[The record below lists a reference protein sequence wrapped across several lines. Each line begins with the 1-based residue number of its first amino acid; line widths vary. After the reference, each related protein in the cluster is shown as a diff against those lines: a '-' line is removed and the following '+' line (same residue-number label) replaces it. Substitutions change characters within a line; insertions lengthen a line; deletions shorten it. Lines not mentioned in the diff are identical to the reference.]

1 MKLSV
6 QHDTAGLAG
15 HIRSTQ
21 TGEVLHFQFPK
32 RGNNQIPF
40 EIVMGDKRLEVF
52 LRIEKVETDKGDDLD
67 MELTLRAPDVAVAA
81 SLDYVVKIAP
91 PKAGGKID
99 TDGAAMDPPEAGE
112 PVIAEAPPVEKRE
125 EVLTPAEKDKYAI
138 TPTELAIQQATTAE
152 EGLFDGEEQV
162 GSATSED
169 EHPATQVPELPG
181 VGSDRK
187 AFKKRR

>member
-6 QHDTAGLAG
+6 QHDTSGLAG
-15 HIRSTQ
+15 NIRSTQ

-40 EIVMGDKRLEVF
+40 EIVLGDKRLEVF
-52 LRIEKVETDKGDDLD
+52 LRIEKVDTDGSDDLD
-67 MELTLRAPDVAVAA
+67 MEVTLRAPDVATPA
-81 SLDYVVKIAP
+81 SLDYVPKVAP
-91 PKAGGKID
+91 PKVGGKID

-125 EVLTPAEKDKYAI
+125 EVLTEPEKGKYAI
-138 TPTELAIQQATTAE
+138 TPTELAIQQANAAE

-162 GSATSED
+162 GAGTAD
-169 EHPATQVPELPG
+169 GEHPATQIPELPG
-181 VGSDRK
+181 VGSGRK
-187 AFKKRR
+187 ARKAKY

>member
-1 MKLSV
+1 MKVSV
-6 QHDTAGLAG
+6 QHETSGLAG

-21 TGEVLHFQFPK
+21 TGEVVHFQFAK

-52 LRIEKVETDKGDDLD
+52 LRIEKVETDGSDDLD
-67 MELTLRAPDVAVAA
+67 MEITLRAPDVATPA
-81 SLDYVVKIAP
+81 SLDYVRKIAP

-125 EVLTPAEKDKYAI
+125 EVLTPAEKDKYEI
-138 TPTELAIQQATTAE
+138 TPTELAIQQANATE
-152 EGLFDGEEQV
+152 EGLFEGEEQV
-162 GSATSED
+162 GAGAAD
-169 EHPATQVPELPG
+169 GEHPATQIPELPG
-181 VGSDRK
+181 VGGDRK

>member
-1 MKLSV
+1 MKVSV
-6 QHDTAGLAG
+6 RHDTAGLAG

-52 LRIEKVETDKGDDLD
+52 LRIEKVETDGSDDLD
-67 MELTLRAPDVAVAA
+67 MEITLRAPDVATPA
-81 SLDYVVKIAP
+81 SLDYVRKIAP

-112 PVIAEAPPVEKRE
+112 PVIAEGPPVEKRE
-125 EVLTPAEKDKYAI
+125 EVLTQTEKDKYEI
-138 TPTELAIQQATTAE
+138 TPTELAIQQANATE
-152 EGLFDGEEQV
+152 EGLFEGEEQV
-162 GSATSED
+162 GAGAAD
-169 EHPATQVPELPG
+169 GEHPATQIPELPG
-181 VGSDRK
+181 VGGDRK
-187 AFKKRR
+187 AAKKRR